1 MQIRLAH
8 LNKTFQANGQS
19 FTVDFEVFA
28 TSSRSCLSSEGKIL
42 ATDAL
47 KQDDPDYMRN
57 HHLAFTRPDGSIL
70 EVEVGPANIWGY
82 GANARLDGQIIF
94 ETHKGRTLGY
104 GPKMKSFMEGIS
116 EGLNEGTE
124 EERQKAAAM
133 KAKTDAAWKR
143 NWPSLATD
151 ISLGL
156 FFFLVAREFGL
167 VTAAVGGAA
176 AGLILWVVQKLTRI
190 DLLGGLAV
198 FGIVMSLL
206 SAGFALM
213 VQDERIIQHR
223 GTILGIL
230 GALPF
235 LLDGLFA
242 KGQKLAR
249 RLARYFAFDVD
260 AARLGIG
267 MGLISLA
274 AAGMNAIAVALL
286 TRDAWLVYTTF
297 LDMPVVIL
305 LFLGCL
311 MWARKGPEARTY

>member
-1 MQIRLAH
+1 MRIRLAH
-8 LNKTFQANGQS
+8 LNKRFDADGQT

-28 TSSRSCLSSEGKIL
+28 TSSRSCLSAEGRIL
-42 ATDAL
+42 ATDTL
-47 KQDDPDYMRN
+47 NSSDPDNLRN
-57 HHLAFTRPDGSIL
+57 HHLVFTQPGGSIL
-70 EVEVGPANIWGY
+70 EVEIGPANSWGY
-82 GANARLDGQIIF
+82 GANARLNGEIIF
-94 ETHKGRTLGY
+94 ETHPGKTLGY
-104 GPKMKSFMEGIS
+104 GPRMK
-116 EGLNEGTE
+116 GLNAWLDSQNTGEN
-124 EERQKAAAM
+124 KARAE
-133 KAKTDAAWKR
+133 AAWKR

-156 FFFLVAREFGL
+156 LFFFVAREFGL

-176 AGLILWVVQKLTRI
+176 AGLGLWVAQKLTKI

-206 SAGFALM
+206 SAAFALIF
-213 VQDERIIQHR
+213 QDERIVQQR
-223 GTILGIL
+223 GTIMGIL
-230 GALPF
+230 AALPF
-235 LLDGLFA
+235 LADGLFA

-267 MGLISLA
+267 MGLISLS

-286 TRDAWLVYTTF
+286 SRDAWLVYTTF
-297 LDMPVVIL
+297 LDMPVVIF

-311 MWARKGPEARTY
+311 VWARKGPDARTY